1 KDALAMREV
10 HSLEDIDETIE
21 EGTKSKFGNGV
32 EIGERLHSAKEDC
45 CGLSVVVQGRCQI
58 SPLHSESVD
67 RRLPAFFC
75 LLSDLNGEL
84 NKRRDSDEHRRQ
96 LPDRCQ
102 HFPVHRRTI
111 ISWSSFRRP

>member
-1 KDALAMREV
+1 MREV

-45 CGLSVVVQGRCQI
+45 CGLSVVVQGLCQI

-67 RRLPAFFC
+67 RRLSPFPG
-75 LLSDLNGEL
+75 LRSNLDGEV
-84 NKRRDSDEHRRQ
+84 NKRRDSDKH
-96 LPDRCQ
+96 
-102 HFPVHRRTI
+102 
-111 ISWSSFRRP
+111 SS